1 MADEAGIAKGEHGI
15 KEADNQ
21 QRLTKQRQLQ

>member
-1 MADEAGIAKGEHGI
+1 MANEAEIAKGEHGI

-21 QRLTKQRQLQ
+21 QSLTKQRQL